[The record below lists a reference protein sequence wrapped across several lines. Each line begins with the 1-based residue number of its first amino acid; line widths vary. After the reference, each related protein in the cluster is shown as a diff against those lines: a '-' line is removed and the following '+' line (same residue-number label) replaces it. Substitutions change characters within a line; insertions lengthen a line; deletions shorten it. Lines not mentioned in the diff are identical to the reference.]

1 MRKQG
6 PTNIQQTNWS
16 RIIAKNAY
24 PLVSVVIFL
33 AYFYAAFF
41 AVSFLVENVRA
52 ALAVNEA
59 LAKKQVVHFNLADYE
74 KIAKRFG
81 IESSK

>member
-1 MRKQG
+1 MKKQDA
-6 PTNIQQTNWS
+6 TNVQQTSWS
-16 RIIAKNAY
+16 RVIAKNAY
-24 PLVSVVIFL
+24 PLVSVIIFL

-52 ALAVNEA
+52 AFAVNEA
-59 LAKKQVVHFNLADYE
+59 LAKKQVVQFDLANYE

-81 IESSK
+81 IESRK